1 MAHDLDTDVVADVRT
16 DLKAPRPFAV
26 VFHND
31 DATTFE
37 FVCVA
42 LMRFFDKTGE
52 EAVLFAHDVH
62 TSGRGVAGVYPRQ
75 VAEAKQALVLEAARA
90 EGHDAFTATIEEA

>member
-1 MAHDLDTDVVADVRT
+1 MAHDADTTVLETAQT
-16 DLKAPRPFAV
+16 TLKAPRPFAV

-37 FVCVA
+37 FVCIA
-42 LMRFFDKTGE
+42 LIQFFEKTPA
-52 EAVLFAHDVH
+52 EAVAFAQEVH

-75 VAEAKQALVLEAARA
+75 IAEAKQALVLEAARA
-90 EGHDAFTATIEEA
+90 EGHDAFTVTIEEV

>member
-1 MAHDLDTDVVADVRT
+1 MAHDTNTATLEDVRT
-16 DLKAPRPFAV
+16 SLKAPRPFAV

-37 FVCVA
+37 FVCIV
-42 LMRFFDKTGE
+42 LMRFFGKTGE
-52 EAVLFAHDVH
+52 EAVRFTRNVH
-62 TSGRGVAGVYPRQ
+62 TFGRGVAGVYPRQ

-90 EGHDAFTATIEEA
+90 EGHDAFTVTIEEA